1 MAILGRSTPGWR
13 VYPAAGTSGDTNPTS
28 VANGMP
34 RQKAEQRFGEG
45 AGNDRA
51 TAGHFRHHGK
61 QRLATGA
68 LAALLA
74 TNVAL
79 PWWPG
84 ALPTVAADTRP
95 YNTAPLTS
103 FESGLGAES
112 VVTDGTSVVWVD
124 GRGVLFSRTL
134 ADGRETR
141 LLDTPAQRSHLAL
154 VGGVLV
160 WVERE
165 AGGSAIRGLRLGTGE
180 VFTMASGPGER
191 NSPAIGI
198 GTVVWRDARAGN
210 WNIYAYDLDAG
221 REFALT
227 TTAAPRG
234 EIAISGRN
242 VVWEEYRD
250 GRWSLVAFDLA
261 ERRETVLTTGT
272 DDEVMPAV
280 GTDAVVFVRRQ
291 PGRSGGALI
300 LRDLASGQERLI
312 VGGHLIQRP
321 VIAGNLVVWE
331 DWRDGVPNIYAF
343 DRATAKEF
351 AIAPHRGRAQ
361 PGDRRHGRRLA
372 QPGQFSARLTAVRL
386 VKALPTDP
394 QDPPTVTDP
403 DVRYFAETKHS
414 VSGAIRQFWFL
425 NGGIAVFGYP
435 LSEPFEETGADGVKR
450 QVQYFERAKLEANPA
465 DPKQI
470 SRVAARRGSGRRAQ
484 VPTVPYSDSTDERA
498 YFPETGHAMKGWF
511 LTFWK
516 DNGGLTVFGY
526 PLSEEV
532 QENGRV
538 VQYFER
544 ARFELN
550 PSADSSR
557 TGVVLGQLGREAL
570 LKQGWLVPEQQPTR

>member
-1 MAILGRSTPGWR
+1 M
-13 VYPAAGTSGDTNPTS
+13 
-28 VANGMP
+28 NG
-34 RQKAEQRFGEG
+34 QQQ
-45 AGNDRA
+45 GNL
-51 TAGHFRHHGK
+51 RHRGK

-74 TNVAL
+74 TNAAL
-79 PWWPG
+79 PWWSG
-84 ALPTVAADTRP
+84 ALPSVAADARP

-141 LLDTPAQRSHLAL
+141 LLDTPAQRSHLSL

-160 WVERE
+160 WVERD
-165 AGGSAIRGLRLGTGE
+165 ASGASIRGLRLGTGE
-180 VFTMASGPGER
+180 LFTMASGPGER
-191 NSPAIGI
+191 NSPAVGI

-227 TTAAPRG
+227 TAAAPRG
-234 EIAISGRN
+234 AISISGRN

-250 GRWSLVAFDLA
+250 GHWVLIAYDLA
-261 ERRETVLTTGT
+261 ARHETALTTGT
-272 DDEVMPAV
+272 DDETMPAI

-291 PGRSGGALI
+291 AGRSGGNLI

-321 VIAGNLVVWE
+321 VIAGNLVAWE

-343 DRATAKEF
+343 DRVSAKEF
-351 AIAPHRGRAQ
+351 AIARTEDARSPAIGGTVVVWLNR
-361 PGDRRHGRRLA
+361 
-372 QPGQFSARLTAVRL
+372 GQFSARLTAVRL

-403 DVRYFAETKHS
+403 DVRYFTETKHN

-425 NGGIAVFGYP
+425 NGGTAIFGYP
-435 LSEPFEETGADGVKR
+435 LSEQFEETGTDGVKR

-470 SRVAARRGSGRRAQ
+470 SVSRLGAEALAGRSF
-484 VPTVPYSDSTDERA
+484 PTTVYFDSNDEHA
-498 YFPETGHAMKGWF
+498 YFTQTGHSVGGWF
-511 LTFWK
+511 YAFWK
-516 DNGGLTVFGY
+516 ENGGLAAFGY
-526 PLSEEV
+526 PLSQEV
-532 QENGRV
+532 QENGQT

-550 PSADSSR
+550 PSADSAR
-557 TGVVLGQLGREAL
+557 TGVRLGQLGREAL
-570 LKQGWLVPEQQPTR
+570 VKLGWLVPEQQSAP